1 MVGARP
7 TFVGLA
13 ILKWQAAILI
23 TMSAEPSCV
32 VAVRGWAAGR
42 TTSTDQHRQEDRHMD
57 PKKTALVMI
66 GYQNDYFAKDGVL
79 RGVVEEPG
87 RVDEVLGNSVG
98 FVRQLLEKGATVI
111 ATPIVLHADYRA
123 MASPGGILHTMKEV
137 GAFAAGTKG
146 AENIAEL
153 EQFGDKIEYVGGKV
167 GFNAFANT
175 ELDALL
181 RSRSITNVL
190 ICGMVTSL
198 CVDSSG
204 RAAYERGYD
213 VTIVSDC
220 TSGRSATE
228 HEFYCQSVFPL
239 YGAARGSDDLL
250 TTMT

>member
-1 MVGARP
+1 MDA
-7 TFVGLA
+7 
-13 ILKWQAAILI
+13 
-23 TMSAEPSCV
+23 SA
-32 VAVRGWAAGR
+32 
-42 TTSTDQHRQEDRHMD
+42 
-57 PKKTALVMI
+57 TALVMI
-66 GYQNDYFAKDGVL
+66 GYQNDYFAKDGIL

-87 RVDEVLGNSVG
+87 RVDEVLDNTLALVTD
-98 FVRQLLEKGATVI
+98 LLAKGATVVS
-111 ATPIVLHADYRA
+111 TPIVLHPDYRA

-146 AENIAEL
+146 AENIHEL
-153 EQFGDKIEYVGGKV
+153 ERFGDQILYVGGKI

-175 ELDALL
+175 ELDTLL
-181 RSRSITNVL
+181 RGRNIRNVL

-228 HEFYCQSVFPL
+228 HEFYCASVFPL
-239 YGAARGSDDLL
+239 YGAAKSSETILAAL
-250 TTMT
+250 N

>member
-1 MVGARP
+1 
-7 TFVGLA
+7 
-13 ILKWQAAILI
+13 
-23 TMSAEPSCV
+23 
-32 VAVRGWAAGR
+32 
-42 TTSTDQHRQEDRHMD
+42 MD
-57 PKKTALVMI
+57 ATKTALVLI
-66 GYQNDYFAKDGVL
+66 GYQNDYFAKDGIL

-87 RVDEVLGNSVG
+87 RVDEVLDNSIG
-98 FVRQLLEKGATVI
+98 FVRSLLEKGATVVS
-111 ATPIVLHADYRA
+111 TPIILHADYRA

-153 EQFGDKIEYVGGKV
+153 EKFGDDIVYVGGKI

-175 ELDALL
+175 ELETIL
-181 RSRSITNVL
+181 RAKDIRNVL

-198 CVDSSG
+198 CIDSSG

-220 TSGRSATE
+220 TSGRTATE

-239 YGAARGSDDLL
+239 YGAAKSSDDILAA
-250 TTMT
+250 MH

>member
-1 MVGARP
+1 
-7 TFVGLA
+7 
-13 ILKWQAAILI
+13 
-23 TMSAEPSCV
+23 
-32 VAVRGWAAGR
+32 
-42 TTSTDQHRQEDRHMD
+42 MD
-57 PKKTALVMI
+57 AKQTALVMI
-66 GYQNDYFAKDGVL
+66 GYQNDYFAKDGIL

-87 RVDEVLGNSVG
+87 RVDEVLDNSLD
-98 FVRQLLEKGATVI
+98 FVRALVDKGATIVS
-111 ATPIVLHADYRA
+111 TPIVLHADYRA

-146 AENIAEL
+146 AENIDEL
-153 EQFGDKIEYVGGKV
+153 EAFGDKITYVSGKI

-175 ELDALL
+175 ELDELL
-181 RSRSITNVL
+181 RGKSIRNVL

-198 CVDSSG
+198 CIDSSG

-239 YGAARGSDDLL
+239 YGAAKTSDELL
-250 TTMT
+250 AEMA

>member
-1 MVGARP
+1 
-7 TFVGLA
+7 
-13 ILKWQAAILI
+13 
-23 TMSAEPSCV
+23 
-32 VAVRGWAAGR
+32 
-42 TTSTDQHRQEDRHMD
+42 MD
-57 PKKTALVMI
+57 AKQTALVMI
-66 GYQNDYFAKDGVL
+66 GYQNDYFAKDGIL

-87 RVDEVLGNSVG
+87 RVDEVLENSLKFTRSLV
-98 FVRQLLEKGATVI
+98 EKGATVVL
-111 ATPIVLHADYRA
+111 TPIVLHADYRA

-146 AENIAEL
+146 AENIDEL
-153 EQFGDKIEYVGGKV
+153 DEFGDKIISVSGKI

-181 RSRSITNVL
+181 RDKSIRNVL

-198 CVDSSG
+198 CIDSSG

-228 HEFYCQSVFPL
+228 HEFYCNSVFPL
-239 YGAARGSDDLL
+239 YGAAKTSDELIAA
-250 TTMT
+250 MA